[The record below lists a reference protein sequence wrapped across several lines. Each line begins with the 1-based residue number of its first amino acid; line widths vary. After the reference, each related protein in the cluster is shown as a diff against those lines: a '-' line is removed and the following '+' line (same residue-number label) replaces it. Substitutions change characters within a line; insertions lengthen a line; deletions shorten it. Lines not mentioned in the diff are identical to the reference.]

1 MPSLGTLLEKNWM
14 NSLYTWIKKMSL
26 FILKAENSEDMERIS
41 EELSEKKFKTV
52 ETQDNYILMKRRR
65 YGNVLIH
72 GVCLIIALMFLS
84 VAIFFNVIY
93 FTFSFL
99 WASPNVLIT
108 TETEGDDGEEL
119 QFNTMDEVM
128 MKATAII

>member
-1 MPSLGTLLEKNWM
+1 MLSQETLQEKNWM
-14 NSLYTWIKKMSL
+14 NLLYIWIKKMSL

-93 FTFSFL
+93 FTYSFL